1 MVTDTSLRVHR
12 APAGGRSD
20 WLVAGLVARRAAR
33 QGALWGLAF
42 GAVIVTSVSGYASA
56 YPTAAAR
63 AGLETSLGTN
73 PGLQALLGPARR
85 IGVVAGFTA
94 WRGLGLVMLVGAVW
108 AMLAGTRLV
117 RGEEEAGRWEILL
130 AGQTTRRRAAT
141 QALVGLAAG
150 WGALFAT

>member
-33 QGALWGLAF
+33 EGSLWGLAF

-94 WRGLGLVMLVGAVW
+94 WRGPGSRRARGRLGGAVRDHRDGRGRR
-108 AMLAGTRLV
+108 GTNLRCPVQRQRILVLRL
-117 RGEEEAGRWEILL
+117 
-130 AGQTTRRRAAT
+130 
-141 QALVGLAAG
+141 
-150 WGALFAT
+150 GAF